1 PCLASQRNRGASTAM
16 RLYADHADVP
26 RSRVGLPVGGD
37 ARRCQTGL
45 PRTLPSCAATQVN
58 QDRRRHLYAWRADD
72 LTATQAKVD
81 LAGLKMLVGASAL
94 PKALAKRAM
103 GLGVDVFA
111 GYGMSETGPLL
122 TVAHLKSSD
131 LAGDPD
137 QQVEIRTRAG
147 RTCPLVDLQI
157 VDPDMKRLPHD
168 GESSGEIIV
177 RAPWLTNGYFDNPD
191 ASEQLWAGGYLH
203 TDDIGGITPDGYL
216 QIIDRIKDVIK
227 SGGEWISSL
236 QLEDIIM
243 QCAGVAECAIIGIKD
258 ARWGERPLAL
268 VVRDPKTEPP
278 VRVQDIKAHVMAQN
292 DKGVISKYAMP
303 HKIVFV
309 DALAKTSVGKLD
321 KKALRAQYGDAASD
335 SPRAH

>member
-1 PCLASQRNRGASTAM
+1 ML
-16 RLYADHADVP
+16 L
-26 RSRVGLPVGGD
+26 D
-37 ARRCQTGL
+37 A
-45 PRTLPSCAATQVN
+45 
-58 QDRRRHLYAWRADD
+58 
-72 LTATQAKVD
+72 ATQAKVD

-103 GLGVDVFA
+103 GLGADVFG

-122 TVAHLKSSD
+122 TAAHLKSSD

-157 VDPDMKRLPHD
+157 VDPNMKRLPHD
-168 GESSGEIIV
+168 GKSAGEIIV

-203 TDDIGGITPDGYL
+203 TEDVGIITLDGYL
-216 QIIDRIKDVIK
+216 QIKDRIKDVIK

-243 QCAGVAECAIIGIKD
+243 QCAGVAECAVIGIKD

-278 VRVQDIKAHVMAQN
+278 VRVEDVKACVMAQS
-292 DKGVISKYAMP
+292 DKGVLPIQKVDIGIAKSRASQPAYVQRGLDCSP
-303 HKIVFV
+303 SSDV
-309 DALAKTSVGKLD
+309 DAILAATGAEGWHRAGISADPVG
-321 KKALRAQYGDAASD
+321 GASW
-335 SPRAH
+335 